1 MHKLSTVLNYDFSQ
15 DFRGNLNLIYQ
26 EKAYD
31 TNGDELPAFTLL
43 GSGLNYD
50 LNENLHSY
58 LKFNNIL
65 NQNYQVNRNYGTPD
79 FSFIAGIES
88 KY

>member
-15 DFRGNLNLIYQ
+15 DFSGNLNLIYQ

-43 GSGLNYD
+43 SSGLNYD
-50 LNENLHSY
+50 LNENLNSY
-58 LKFNNIL
+58 VKLNNIL
-65 NQNYQVNRNYGTPD
+65 NQNYQVNRNYGTSD